1 MVSWFMIGIEWKIEV
16 IFIEIYLI
24 KLAKFSRK
32 MRKISHS
39 HFSFSHFPFNGNI
52 LKNEAKVRNIK

>member
-32 MRKISHS
+32 MRKFSHS

-52 LKNEAKVRNIK
+52 LKNEAKVRNIQ